1 MAISPFHSQPQPQQ
15 HQQANSNA
23 AEPLQDAHT
32 PLYTNRTHWPIRLY
46 GLRHPSSPP
55 PPPPTLSK
63 HQMRANCKR
72 HHIILLP
79 TTATLVVCWAA
90 ATTHS
95 HKTRERSASLK
106 RTARKRNERIKRMD
120 PWSHPAMDARRER
133 RTHTHIHVHVH
144 VPYRHLAFF
153 FLWTMTSVYTERGG
167 SCSSIHSW
175 WTPLTSQPQRIP
187 RMPPL
192 SLLLSLVLETELDRR
207 RSQRCRQQQQ
217 QQQAS
222 APLPLHYLITT
233 CATPLPPP
241 TLPPSPLPPLL
252 QV

>member
-95 HKTRERSASLK
+95 HKTRERSASLSRGQQESETK
-106 RTARKRNERIKRMD
+106 ESKEWIHGATQPWTPGERD
-120 PWSHPAMDARRER
+120 VH
-133 RTHTHIHVHVH
+133 THTSMSMSMSRIVISLFF
-144 VPYRHLAFF
+144 PY
-153 FLWTMTSVYTERGG
+153 G
-167 SCSSIHSW
+167 
-175 WTPLTSQPQRIP
+175 P
-187 RMPPL
+187 
-192 SLLLSLVLETELDRR
+192 
-207 RSQRCRQQQQ
+207 
-217 QQQAS
+217 
-222 APLPLHYLITT
+222 
-233 CATPLPPP
+233 
-241 TLPPSPLPPLL
+241 
-252 QV
+252 